1 MKEELKDVLL
11 DFQIAYNK
19 VVDLMNEIEDKRF
32 KERMEL
38 CLNDIGCDIYN
49 FEEEIDLWEE

>member
-32 KERMEL
+32 KE
-38 CLNDIGCDIYN
+38 CYN
-49 FEEEIDLWEE
+49 